1 VSAIEPMHAQR
12 ASGTAGLPAR
22 SRPAATSL
30 LVCTAAL
37 ILFALTAAPALGVGQ
52 ASSGEL
58 LFYPCTSCHP
68 VTDGVA
74 SGALPNDFA
83 GHQIELVG
91 HDVLGEGIEAC
102 VVCHDD
108 PSRDPGKLRVLG
120 GGFVDAGGDISR
132 ACYTCHAGMYE
143 EWAAGIHGRDQPTCT
158 SAGCHD
164 PHSPSWIYGDPL
176 LPFVGTGFQVRAVS
190 DSELFTPLAAYPVSA
205 PVYTPPWLWFA
216 TAAAAAIA
224 IGLVVYM
231 LRGRPA
237 R

>member
-1 VSAIEPMHAQR
+1 VRAIEAMHAQR
-12 ASGTAGLPAR
+12 ASGTAPSPAR
-22 SRPAATSL
+22 SRPAATVL

-37 ILFALTAAPALGVGQ
+37 MLLALTAAPASAVGR
-52 ASSGEL
+52 AASGEL
-58 LFYPCTSCHP
+58 IFYPCTTCHP

-74 SGALPNDFA
+74 SGTLPNGFE
-83 GHQIELVG
+83 GHQIELIG
-91 HDVLGEGIEAC
+91 HDVLGEGSEAC
-102 VVCHDD
+102 LVCHDD
-108 PSRDPGKLRVLG
+108 AARDPGKLRVLG

-132 ACYTCHAGMYE
+132 SCYTCHAGMYE
-143 EWAAGIHGRDQPTCT
+143 EWAAGIHGRNQPTCT

-190 DSELFTPLAAYPVSA
+190 DRELFTPLAAYPVSA

>member
-1 VSAIEPMHAQR
+1 MRTLPGR
-12 ASGTAGLPAR
+12 APG
-22 SRPAATSL
+22 
-30 LVCTAAL
+30 TAAL
-37 ILFALTAAPALGVGQ
+37 LIVGTAVLVLLALGVTSALAVGQ

-91 HDVLGEGIEAC
+91 HDVLGEGSEAC

-120 GGFVDAGGDISR
+120 GGFVDAGGDVSR
-132 ACYTCHAGMYE
+132 VCYTCHAGMYE
-143 EWAAGIHGRDQPTCT
+143 EWAAGIHGRSQPTCT

-176 LPFVGTGFQVRAVS
+176 LPFVATGFQVRAVS
-190 DSELFTPLAAYPVSA
+190 DRELFTPLAAYPVSA

-224 IGLVVYM
+224 IGLVIYM

>member
-1 VSAIEPMHAQR
+1 VRAIDAMHAQR

-37 ILFALTAAPALGVGQ
+37 ILLALTAAPALGVGRAPA
-52 ASSGEL
+52 ASCSSTRARRATPSPTAWLPG
-58 LFYPCTSCHP
+58 T
-68 VTDGVA
+68 
-74 SGALPNDFA
+74 LPNDFA

-91 HDVLGEGIEAC
+91 HDVLGEGSEAC

-120 GGFVDAGGDISR
+120 GGFVDAGDDVSR
-132 ACYTCHAGMYE
+132 VCYTCHAGMYE
-143 EWAAGIHGRDQPTCT
+143 EWAAGIHGRNQPTCT

-190 DSELFTPLAAYPVSA
+190 DRELFTPLAAYPVSA

-224 IGLVVYM
+224 IGLVIYM